1 MTAVPALGY
10 SAGLMKT
17 GETAE
22 SSSGPRR
29 AEAERLIA
37 AVLDSTFAGGSPRE
51 GKRELVEKILGFRT
65 GEVRV
70 VVLGG
75 GTGLSTVVGG
85 ESRLPEW
92 PARPFVGL
100 KETFSRLTV
109 VVVTTDDG
117 GSTGRLLRQLPMIG
131 IGDLRKCCLSLVRA
145 ENLRRRW
152 NLDDRG
158 VLELVRILADIFNYR
173 FPERKA
179 DRRILKN
186 PLLAV
191 PPARRSGCPSKLAA
205 ALASLTAYISP
216 RGRGPTVRPE
226 GHCLGNLLLTAAIFR
241 AAGRHDRPPSNSAVR
256 RGVDEIARL
265 IGVDPASLFP
275 ATATPGQLK
284 FRYANGVE
292 VYGQHKSARA
302 RRGSPV
308 ERVEAE
314 FIRKPSVPSA
324 VLQAIREADLIVYAP
339 GSLYT
344 SIIPLLQIPPL
355 TAAVRSNRRAV
366 KILAAN
372 FWIQEG
378 ETDISPRGGDHGFLV
393 SDLIESYGRTIP
405 GGVGGL
411 FDTVLSASLDHVPA
425 NILRNYA
432 LEGKVPIHLDRRR
445 VEAMGL
451 RPVEAM
457 LFPPPRTGKPSVI
470 HHDPVN
476 FALAVRALYYAHQ
489 SMDRLPGKGRPG
501 RVKGFSLS
509 TAGMPLCRYRASIA
523 DALQGKRFQ
532 PPELR
537 EVMLDLA
544 WENRDILP
552 GHFFGFRGV
561 RLVGDRQWRRSTEWD
576 NVLGY
581 FDPEDRELKI
591 HRRLL
596 KRPER
601 LREDL
606 LIALGESLLGRYLE
620 NRNWPRPRF
629 APDPSSRCYEIRLR
643 PEERRGCFLSDRQL
657 HAYLRL
663 ARMVPDRQDPL
674 VYRITINDREGFLPP
689 GLLFGLLY
697 AWYLD
702 DAYGSLMDYEMALLR
717 WPKEALMPYQVQER
731 RRKREL
737 VAFFREEVFRLC
749 PDSPLSRKPLDS
761 GIGGDYD

>member
-1 MTAVPALGY
+1 MTGDRSAVPGY
-10 SAGLMKT
+10 ISGRMKVRKIT
-17 GETAE
+17 E
-22 SSSGPRR
+22 SSSSSRVS
-29 AEAERLIA
+29 AEGLIQGI
-37 AVLDSTFAGGSPRE
+37 LDSVSSSLRAAPE
-51 GKRELVEKILGFRT
+51 EEQLIEDILRFRS

-85 ESRLPEW
+85 ESRLPDW
-92 PARPFVGL
+92 PERPFTGL
-100 KETFSRLTV
+100 KEAFSRLSV

-117 GSTGRLLRQLPMIG
+117 GSTGKLLQQLPMIG

-152 NLDDRG
+152 KLDDRG
-158 VLELVRILADIFNYR
+158 VSALVRVLAGVFNYR
-173 FPERKA
+173 FPESGA
-179 DRRILKN
+179 DHRVFRD
-186 PLLAV
+186 PLRAIPLALR
-191 PPARRSGCPSKLAA
+191 AGCPEELASALAA
-205 ALASLTAYISP
+205 LTAYLSS
-216 RGRGPTVRPE
+216 RGEGPTVKPE

-241 AAGRHDRPPSNSAVR
+241 AAGRRDRPPSGGAIR
-256 RGVDEIARL
+256 RGVDEVSRL
-265 IGVDPASLFP
+265 IGVDPGSLHP
-275 ATATPGQLK
+275 ATPVPGQLK

-302 RRGSPV
+302 RRGCPV
-308 ERVEAE
+308 ERVAAE
-314 FIRKPSVPSA
+314 FVRRPAVPAPVLSA
-324 VLQAIREADLIVYAP
+324 VREADLIVYAP

-344 SIIPLLQIPPL
+344 SMIPLLQLRPL
-355 TAAVRSNRRAV
+355 AEAVRANRRAL

-378 ETDISPRGGDHGFLV
+378 ETDISPQEGGRGFLV
-393 SDLIESYGRTIP
+393 SDLIESYDRTIT
-405 GGVGGL
+405 GGTAGL

-451 RPVEAM
+451 LPVEAM
-457 LFPPPRTGKPSVI
+457 LFPPPRPERPSTI

-476 FALAVRALYYAHQ
+476 FALAVRTLYHLRRYLNRP
-489 SMDRLPGKGRPG
+489 SRRRSSGKKGRRPAPDATG
-501 RVKGFSLS
+501 V
-509 TAGMPLCRYRASIA
+509 PLCCYRREIA
-523 DALQGKRFQ
+523 AALRSKRFR
-532 PPELR
+532 PKELR
-537 EVMLDLA
+537 EIMLDLA

-552 GHFFGFRGV
+552 GHFSGFKGV
-561 RLVGDRQWRRSTEWD
+561 SLVGEREWGRSTEWD

-581 FDPEDRELKI
+581 FDPADRELKI

-620 NRNWPRPRF
+620 KRRWPRLPF
-629 APDPSSRCYEIRLR
+629 HSDPSSRCYEIRLR
-643 PEERRGCFLSDRQL
+643 PPGRRECFLSDRQL
-657 HAYLRL
+657 HRYLQL
-663 ARMVPDRQDPL
+663 ARMVPDRKDPL

-737 VAFFREEVFRLC
+737 VAFFREEVFL
-749 PDSPLSRKPLDS
+749 P
-761 GIGGDYD
+761 

>member
-1 MTAVPALGY
+1 MTDDRPSGLGY
-10 SAGLMKT
+10 TGRRMKARAIDENSAGASRVS
-17 GETAE
+17 AE
-22 SSSGPRR
+22 GLVRWILESASPGDRPR
-29 AEAERLIA
+29 AE
-37 AVLDSTFAGGSPRE
+37 
-51 GKRELVEKILGFRT
+51 VEKLIGDILRFRS

-85 ESRLPEW
+85 ESRLSDW
-92 PARPFVGL
+92 PDRPFVGL
-100 KETFSRLTV
+100 KEAFSRLSV

-117 GSTGRLLRQLPMIG
+117 GSTGRLLQQLPMIG

-152 NLDDRG
+152 KLDDRG
-158 VLELVRILADIFNYR
+158 VSALVRVLAGVFNYR
-173 FPERKA
+173 FPESGA
-179 DRRILKN
+179 DRRVFRD
-186 PLLAV
+186 PLRAV
-191 PPARRSGCPSKLAA
+191 PVSHRAGCPEELAS
-205 ALASLTAYISP
+205 ALASLTSYLSP
-216 RGRGPTVRPE
+216 RGAGPTVKPE

-241 AAGRHDRPPSNSAVR
+241 AAGRYDRPPSGAAVR
-256 RGVDEIARL
+256 RGVDEISRL
-265 IGVDPASLFP
+265 IGAEPGSLHP
-275 ATATPGQLK
+275 ATPIPGQLK

-302 RRGSPV
+302 RRGCPV
-308 ERVEAE
+308 ERVAAE
-314 FIRKPSVPSA
+314 FVRRPTVPA
-324 VLQAIREADLIVYAP
+324 PVLKAIREADLIVYAP

-344 SIIPLLQIPPL
+344 SMIPLLQLWPL
-355 TAAVRSNRRAV
+355 AEAVRANRRAM

-378 ETDISPRGGDHGFLV
+378 ETDISTREGGRGFLV
-393 SDLIESYGRTIP
+393 SDLIESYSRTIP
-405 GGVGGL
+405 GGTAGL

-457 LFPPPRTGKPSVI
+457 LFPPPRPERPSTI

-476 FALAVRALYYAHQ
+476 FALAVRTIYNLRRF
-489 SMDRLPGKGRPG
+489 MDRPAR
-501 RVKGFSLS
+501 RE
-509 TAGMPLCRYRASIA
+509 TAGRRDRRPPAPAETGVSLCRYRAEIA
-523 DALQGKRFQ
+523 AALRSKRFQ
-532 PPELR
+532 PKELR

-552 GHFFGFRGV
+552 GHFAGFRGV
-561 RLVGDRQWRRSTEWD
+561 RLVGEADWKRSTDWD

-581 FDPEDRELKI
+581 FDPVARELKI
-591 HRRLL
+591 HCRLL
-596 KRPER
+596 RRPER

-620 NRNWPRPRF
+620 SRRWSSSP
-629 APDPSSRCYEIRLR
+629 AESDPSARCYQIRLR
-643 PEERRGCFLSDRQL
+643 PPDLRRCWLSDRQL
-657 HAYLRL
+657 HRYLRL
-663 ARMVPDRQDPL
+663 ARMVPDRKDPL

-717 WPKEALMPYQVQER
+717 WPERDLMPYQVQER
-731 RRKREL
+731 RRKQAL
-737 VAFFREEVFRLC
+737 VTFFREEVFR
-749 PDSPLSRKPLDS
+749 PESAQRS
-761 GIGGDYD
+761 

>member
-1 MTAVPALGY
+1 
-10 SAGLMKT
+10 MKKP
-17 GETAE
+17 ER
-22 SSSGPRR
+22 SVRFSDSDRVS
-29 AEAERLIA
+29 AERLIE
-37 AVLDSTFAGGSPRE
+37 AVLDSSFAGGSPRE
-51 GKRELVEKILGFRT
+51 GKRELVEKILGFRS

-92 PARPFVGL
+92 PDRPFVGL
-100 KETFSRLTV
+100 KEAFARLTV

-131 IGDLRKCCLSLVRA
+131 LGDLRKCCLSLVRA

-152 NLDDRG
+152 KLGDREVLD
-158 VLELVRILADIFNYR
+158 LVGTLAAIFNYR
-173 FPERKA
+173 FPERGS

-191 PPARRSGCPSKLAA
+191 PPSRRRSCPEELAA
-205 ALASLTAYISP
+205 ALASLTAYLSP
-216 RGRGPTVRPE
+216 RRRGPTVKPG

-241 AAGRHDRPPSNSAVR
+241 AAGRYDRPPSNSAVR
-256 RGVDEIARL
+256 RGVDEIACL
-265 IGVDPASLFP
+265 IGVDSGSLHP
-275 ATATPGQLK
+275 ATATPGQLR

-308 ERVEAE
+308 ERVTAE
-314 FIRKPSVPSA
+314 FVRKPVVPAA
-324 VLQAIREADLIVYAP
+324 VLRAVREADLIVYAP

-344 SIIPLLQIPPL
+344 SIIPLLQLPPL
-355 TAAVRSNRRAV
+355 MAAVRSNRRAL

-378 ETDISPRGGDHGFLV
+378 ETDISPRSGGHGFLV
-393 SDLIESYGRTIP
+393 SDLIESYDRTIP
-405 GGVGGL
+405 GGTAGL

-451 RPVEAM
+451 HSVEAM

-476 FALAVRALYYAHQ
+476 FALAVRTLYYARQ
-489 SMDRLPGKGRPG
+489 STHRLPGKRSLPTRPVRG
-501 RVKGFSLS
+501 GGLS
-509 TAGMPLCRYRASIA
+509 PFAAGMPLCRYRAVLA
-523 DALQGKRFQ
+523 AALRGKRFW

-537 EVMLDLA
+537 RVMLDLA

-552 GHFFGFRGV
+552 GHLSGFKGV
-561 RLVGDRQWRRSTEWD
+561 RLVGEREWGRSTEWD

-581 FDPEDRELKI
+581 FDPADRELKI

-596 KRPER
+596 KRPQR

-620 NRNWPRPRF
+620 GRRWPLPLF
-629 APDPSSRCYEIRLR
+629 SPDPSSRCYEIRLR
-643 PEERRGCFLSDRQL
+643 PPSRRGCYLSDRQL
-657 HAYLRL
+657 HRYLRL
-663 ARMVPDRQDPL
+663 ARMVPDKKDRL
-674 VYRITINDREGFLPP
+674 VYRITINDQEGFLPP

-702 DAYGSLMDYEMALLR
+702 DAAGGLMDYEMALLR
-717 WPKEALMPYQVQER
+717 WPEKALMPYQVQER
-731 RRKREL
+731 RRKEEL
-737 VAFFREEVFRLC
+737 IAFFREEVFR
-749 PDSPLSRKPLDS
+749 SAHRA
-761 GIGGDYD
+761 IGQIGREPG